1 LIDIFSKY
9 ASAIPTKS
17 KQPPDVLA
25 GLLERLQKMGR
36 NPKLLCSDE
45 EGSLNSNDI
54 MNYLEKENIELGKNR
69 AYPFFAER
77 FKRSYTDLLCCS
89 KG

>member
-1 LIDIFSKY
+1 
-9 ASAIPTKS
+9 
-17 KQPPDVLA
+17 
-25 GLLERLQKMGR
+25 MGR